1 MPSPLASNS
10 RILPA
15 AQQAC
20 GAIIKAGHNAQA
32 AICLPGLLGERVLC
46 LTPAGVATKQGLW
59 LDALRSRPLA
69 TGTRPRRS
77 VALQNTHDG
86 AWPSRTPTTKCGPPE
101 HPRPSA
107 ALQNTEK
114 CGHDGAWPSKIT
126 RRVRPR
132 RSVALR
138 VALQHARSAQTLH
151 DVTQYS
157 AGQGQAACRTGLSE
171 CSSERCNPLTGA
183 YHFARLAPGSR
194 WPHGSSQDVTCQRQV

>member
-1 MPSPLASNS
+1 LPSPLASNS

-20 GAIIKAGHNAQA
+20 GAIN
-32 AICLPGLLGERVLC
+32 
-46 LTPAGVATKQGLW
+46 
-59 LDALRSRPLA
+59 RS
-69 TGTRPRRS
+69 GTRTGGNILARLARGKAPVPNAGWSGNQTGVMAGRAA
-77 VALQNTHDG
+77 VASASNGHT
-86 AWPSRTPTTKCGPPE
+86 ATTERGPPE

>member
-1 MPSPLASNS
+1 MPARLARGKGPVPNAGWSGNQTGVMAGRAAVASASN
-10 RILPA
+10 
-15 AQQAC
+15 
-20 GAIIKAGHNAQA
+20 GHTATT
-32 AICLPGLLGERVLC
+32 ERG
-46 LTPAGVATKQGLW
+46 P
-59 LDALRSRPLA
+59 PEH
-69 TGTRPRRS
+69 PRRS